1 MGVAQSWQHFLA
13 HESNGAHHL
22 LMLNTAE
29 HHLVANVGRS
39 HVREFFD
46 IRMRIAEEQTNPE
59 RFIVW
64 LMLLEGSV
72 DLSHDHIVL
81 VQASLGAALSSS
93 IFQ

>member
-1 MGVAQSWQHFLA
+1 
-13 HESNGAHHL
+13 
-22 LMLNTAE
+22 
-29 HHLVANVGRS
+29 
-39 HVREFFD
+39 
-46 IRMRIAEEQTNPE
+46 MRIAEEQTNPE